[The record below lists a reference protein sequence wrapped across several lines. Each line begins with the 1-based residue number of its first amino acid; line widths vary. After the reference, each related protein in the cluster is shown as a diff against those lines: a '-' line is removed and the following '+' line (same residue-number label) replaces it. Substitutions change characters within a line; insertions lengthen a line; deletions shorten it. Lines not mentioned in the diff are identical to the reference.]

1 MGDGTEGNG
10 ASPPSEA
17 ADRRGDLA
25 GKLSGRKVGNW
36 LSGYLEYTSELES
49 PDNYH
54 VWAAL
59 SAIASVVRRNLY
71 LDQGAYVL
79 FPNLYIGLVGPPG
92 RTAKSTAMWM
102 ARQLLFQVPNIKL
115 GPDSCSREQLIR
127 AMAEAKFNNQCA
139 VTVHSSEFSSLI
151 DVSGIPMIQFLTDIF
166 DGNYS
171 PPGGWKYETKTQ
183 GKDQLVNPVLN
194 LFFGTTPSYLADN
207 MPANVI
213 GHGFTSRTIIVA
225 EETERLVNP
234 RPKGA
239 DPALMQALIDDL
251 RHISMLYGQ
260 FQWTP
265 AGMETYDAFYRG
277 LYLPENMPTD
287 HRLEGYHWRKKIH
300 VLKVAMLLS
309 LAESDS
315 LVLDARD
322 VTAAVQVLHN
332 LEARM
337 ARAFSAVGKYDHAAD
352 LERIGTQIIAAGRL
366 PISEVFARNYHS
378 GGHDEIRK
386 ILFTLQSMRVIRCET
401 VKGEE
406 IAFATGNHLPWGG

>member
-1 MGDGTEGNG
+1 M
-10 ASPPSEA
+10 
-17 ADRRGDLA
+17 
-25 GKLSGRKVGNW
+25 
-36 LSGYLEYTSELES
+36 
-49 PDNYH
+49 
-54 VWAAL
+54 WAAL

-71 LDQGAYVL
+71 LDQGLYVL

-92 RTAKSTAMWM
+92 RTGKSTAMWM
-102 ARQLLFQVPNIKL
+102 ARQLLYQVPNIKM

-166 DGNYS
+166 DGNYA

-225 EETERLVNP
+225 EESERLVNP
-234 RPKGA
+234 RPRPS

-251 RHISMLYGQ
+251 RHISSIYGQ

-265 AGMETYDAFYRG
+265 AGIEVYDAFYRS
-277 LYLPENMPTD
+277 LYVELPTD

-300 VLKVAMLLS
+300 VLKVAMLMS
-309 LAESDS
+309 LAESDN
-315 LVLDARD
+315 LLLDARD
-322 VTAAVQVLHN
+322 IAAAVQVLHN

-337 ARAFSAVGKYDHAAD
+337 GRAFSAVGKYDHATD
-352 LERIGTQIIAAGRL
+352 LERIGSQIITARRM
-366 PISEVFARNYHS
+366 PVSEIFARNYHS

-386 ILFTLQSMRVIRCET
+386 IFFTLQAMRVMRIEV

-406 IAFATGNHLPWGG
+406 MAIALVDHLPWG